1 MSDASSKRPSRQH
14 PRWIQA
20 SAWVALLVSPLMFFI
35 LVMPFACHALDVRAS
50 LRAESVQAE
59 THESCV
65 SAAHAEAAC
74 DLCAPGGC
82 FDDRDLDLAVV
93 EVAAAGFDFP
103 LPGILA
109 IVPLPALNPI
119 ALVIRRDSD
128 RRAPPSLAL
137 YERTSRLRN

>member
-1 MSDASSKRPSRQH
+1 M
-14 PRWIQA
+14 
-20 SAWVALLVSPLMFFI
+20 SPLMFVI
-35 LVMPFACHALDVRAS
+35 LVIPIACQALTLRAT
-50 LRAESVQAE
+50 LHAESVRAE
-59 THESCV
+59 AQDSRV
-65 SAAHAEAAC
+65 SASDYQPAC
-74 DLCAPGGC
+74 DQNAPGGC